1 MKQDERKVVLRCAV
15 YTRVSAARTPTSRHA
30 TWEEYSKRHR
40 PGHGQCDPD
49 RDRPL
54 RVHRRRRAGS
64 TIRVP
69 LDPDVLASTP
79 RDHPGRR
86 RTEAT
91 PACHANKGA
100 SRFRQSLWSR
110 SSLARRTLVRRQHEP
125 RLACRPRGQER
136 ALDPDDSIPRFIP
149 RFSLPRPR
157 GSRDGRTPSAWV
169 QHQAPDRAAG
179 ALVRAMDRLGTSGTD
194 SDAGRNRRL
203 IDSATIRARNS
214 SSTLSFTNAKA
225 WLSTLGLGLG
235 NGILS
240 AETGGR
246 NQPQNARERSE
257 SGSQTVLRLANRR
270 KLGGFLPTRKPP
282 RFARTGWWAM
292 QGSNLRPLPCEGS
305 ALPLS

>member
-91 PACHANKGA
+91 QRAMRTKARVGFVKAFGAAHRWLDELLSDANTSLDSLAVREGKSERSIRMTLSLAFLSPVLAEAAMDGRLPRGF
-100 SRFRQSLWSR
+100 SIRRLTELPVLWSEQWT
-110 SSLARRTLVRRQHEP
+110 A
-125 RLACRPRGQER
+125 
-136 ALDPDDSIPRFIP
+136 
-149 RFSLPRPR
+149 
-157 GSRDGRTPSAWV
+157 
-169 QHQAPDRAAG
+169 
-179 ALVRAMDRLGTSGTD
+179 
-194 SDAGRNRRL
+194 
-203 IDSATIRARNS
+203 
-214 SSTLSFTNAKA
+214 
-225 WLSTLGLGLG
+225 LGLREP
-235 NGILS
+235 IQTQ
-240 AETGGR
+240 AAIGG
-246 NQPQNARERSE
+246 
-257 SGSQTVLRLANRR
+257 
-270 KLGGFLPTRKPP
+270 
-282 RFARTGWWAM
+282 
-292 QGSNLRPLPCEGS
+292 
-305 ALPLS
+305 

>member
-91 PACHANKGA
+91 QRAMRTKARVGFVKAFGAAHRWLDELLSDANTSLDSLAVRAGKSERSIRLTLSLAFLSPVLAEAAMDGRLPRGF
-100 SRFRQSLWSR
+100 SIRRLTELPVLWSEQWT
-110 SSLARRTLVRRQHEP
+110 A
-125 RLACRPRGQER
+125 
-136 ALDPDDSIPRFIP
+136 
-149 RFSLPRPR
+149 
-157 GSRDGRTPSAWV
+157 
-169 QHQAPDRAAG
+169 
-179 ALVRAMDRLGTSGTD
+179 
-194 SDAGRNRRL
+194 
-203 IDSATIRARNS
+203 
-214 SSTLSFTNAKA
+214 
-225 WLSTLGLGLG
+225 LGLREP
-235 NGILS
+235 IQTQ
-240 AETGGR
+240 AAIGG
-246 NQPQNARERSE
+246 
-257 SGSQTVLRLANRR
+257 
-270 KLGGFLPTRKPP
+270 
-282 RFARTGWWAM
+282 
-292 QGSNLRPLPCEGS
+292 
-305 ALPLS
+305 

>member
-91 PACHANKGA
+91 QRAMRTKARVGFVKAFGAAHRWLDELLSDANTSLDSLAVREGKSERSIRMTLSLAFLSPVLAEAAMDGRLPRGF
-100 SRFRQSLWSR
+100 SIRRLTELPVLWSKQWT
-110 SSLARRTLVRRQHEP
+110 A
-125 RLACRPRGQER
+125 
-136 ALDPDDSIPRFIP
+136 
-149 RFSLPRPR
+149 
-157 GSRDGRTPSAWV
+157 
-169 QHQAPDRAAG
+169 
-179 ALVRAMDRLGTSGTD
+179 
-194 SDAGRNRRL
+194 
-203 IDSATIRARNS
+203 
-214 SSTLSFTNAKA
+214 
-225 WLSTLGLGLG
+225 LGLREP
-235 NGILS
+235 IQTQ
-240 AETGGR
+240 AAIGG
-246 NQPQNARERSE
+246 
-257 SGSQTVLRLANRR
+257 
-270 KLGGFLPTRKPP
+270 
-282 RFARTGWWAM
+282 
-292 QGSNLRPLPCEGS
+292 
-305 ALPLS
+305 

>member
-100 SRFRQSLWSR
+100 SRFRQSFWSR
-110 SSLARRTLVRRQHEP
+110 SSLGRRTLVRRQHEP
-125 RLACRPRGQER
+125 RLAAVRAGKSERSIRMNLSLAFLSPVLAEAAMDGRLPRGF
-136 ALDPDDSIPRFIP
+136 SI
-149 RFSLPRPR
+149 
-157 GSRDGRTPSAWV
+157 
-169 QHQAPDRAAG
+169 
-179 ALVRAMDRLGTSGTD
+179 
-194 SDAGRNRRL
+194 RRL
-203 IDSATIRARNS
+203 TELPVLWSEQWTA
-214 SSTLSFTNAKA
+214 
-225 WLSTLGLGLG
+225 LGLREP
-235 NGILS
+235 IQTQ
-240 AETGGR
+240 AAIGG
-246 NQPQNARERSE
+246 
-257 SGSQTVLRLANRR
+257 
-270 KLGGFLPTRKPP
+270 
-282 RFARTGWWAM
+282 
-292 QGSNLRPLPCEGS
+292 
-305 ALPLS
+305 